1 MLPAEVAPTEAATP
15 RITLQSVQ
23 DAPAATP
30 TQVPSIHLQ
39 QQKKRS
45 CDSLGKLRAGVS
57 GTDVSPGR
65 KHIGVLNLAAAVQ
78 QQTMATATA
87 PIAKP
92 VLHRAAADANVPAC
106 NAATTTFDEQIA
118 EALAPFVAARR

>member
-1 MLPAEVAPTEAATP
+1 M
-15 RITLQSVQ
+15 
-23 DAPAATP
+23 

-45 CDSLGKLRAGVS
+45 CASLGKLRAGVS

-65 KHIGVLNLAAAVQ
+65 KHFGVFNLAAAVQ

-92 VLHRAAADANVPAC
+92 VLHRAADANVPAC

-118 EALAPFVAARR
+118 ETLAPFAARC